1 MSHQVIHPDSWLP
14 SKGFSNGIL
23 ASDGTLYIAGQI
35 GWNRRKKMVCGD
47 FIAQMEQ
54 ALRNIVAITEAA
66 GGKVTDIV
74 RLTWF
79 VTDKS
84 VYLARQKEVGKSYRR
99 IMGTHF
105 PAMSLLVVAEL
116 VEDDALVE
124 IEATARILACAEAP
138 AG

>member
-1 MSHQVIHPDSWLP
+1 MSHRVIHPESWLP
-14 SKGFSNGIL
+14 SRGYSNGIL
-23 ASDGTLYIAGQI
+23 AGDGTLYIAGQI
-35 GWNRRKKMVCGD
+35 GWDRRKRMVCRD
-47 FIAQMEQ
+47 FIGQMEQ

-66 GGKVTDIV
+66 GGRVTDLV

-84 VYLARQKEVGKSYRR
+84 DYLARQKEVGEAYRR
-99 IMGTHF
+99 IMGSHF

-124 IEATARILACAEAP
+124 IKATARIV
-138 AG
+138 G